1 LLMDTASAIAAID
14 AFSRAATVAGAAS
27 A

>member
-1 LLMDTASAIAAID
+1 MDTASAIAAFD